1 MLKILR
7 WEAVWYSANKS
18 FVVLPECKS
27 VMVKVVIIILLIYMI
42 AVRIKLDNI

>member
-7 WEAVWYSANKS
+7 WEAVWYSANEN

-27 VMVKVVIIILLIYMI
+27 VMVKVVIIILLVYMI
-42 AVRIKLDNI
+42 SVSIKLDNI